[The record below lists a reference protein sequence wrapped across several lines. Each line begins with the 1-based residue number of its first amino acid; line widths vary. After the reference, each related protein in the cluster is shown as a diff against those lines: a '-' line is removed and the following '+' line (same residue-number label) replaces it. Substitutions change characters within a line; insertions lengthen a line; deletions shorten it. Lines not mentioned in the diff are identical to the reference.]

1 MHMARLLSLLALSFL
16 TMPVP
21 AAPPTTAEA
30 PSAEELSKMIRSVVL
45 PSLPLPLVEQNY
57 RWGQQKNVVV
67 GMKWER
73 EGIFLKPELQ
83 KKMRNDGIWRKIQ
96 VEADHPETTLKVQ
109 IQDVATPE
117 KGKLTFKTCL
127 SLQTNIKFEQ
137 QVWKA
142 GTRFYSGETRARARV
157 MLRLNCESTSRFD
170 KKPDSLIP
178 DYVFRLRVTG
188 ASLDYDNFVCE
199 HTAGVGGD
207 AAKILGQAVL
217 ETINQL
223 KPSLERKLLDK
234 ANAKIVKVADTKEV
248 RLSLSKLL
256 ESTPGK

>member
-1 MHMARLLSLLALSFL
+1 MHGAIALSSC
-16 TMPVP
+16 PVVP
-21 AAPPTTAEA
+21 DDAVCRPLRRQLGCQV
-30 PSAEELSKMIRSVVL
+30 AEELSKMIRSVVL

-83 KKMRNDGIWRKIQ
+83 KKIATTASLKIQ

-142 GTRFYSGETRARARV
+142 GTRFYSGETRARAGDV
-157 MLRLNCESTSRFD
+157 EAELRIDFPVRQKTRFLDPGLCISITSNGSFA
-170 KKPDSLIP
+170 
-178 DYVFRLRVTG
+178 RLR
-188 ASLDYDNFVCE
+188 
-199 HTAGVGGD
+199 
-207 AAKILGQAVL
+207 
-217 ETINQL
+217 
-223 KPSLERKLLDK
+223 
-234 ANAKIVKVADTKEV
+234 
-248 RLSLSKLL
+248 
-256 ESTPGK
+256 